1 MTFRFKK
8 LYKEIRLPYTSF
20 IRSEGTSDSCRLDGR
35 RFFYNSHGRNFS
47 MKRIMTLA
55 LAAAMVFG
63 AATGASAIDF
73 KASGQWLFGV
83 SAGEGN
89 LVNKHNGRHADT
101 NDTFFAGQRLRTQ
114 IDAVASEALSGTVYF
129 EIGDQ
134 TWGNGES
141 GAAMGADGTVVEVK
155 RAYLDWVVPNT
166 DLKVRMGIQGLTL
179 PNVAGG
185 SAIADTDAAGIT
197 VNYQINENVGLTALW
212 TRPVNDNFSGNEYGR
227 NSNYLDNIDLFAVT
241 LPLNFDG
248 VSVTPWVMYGMMG
261 KNALTTGWDPST
273 NAWEAL
279 QTKDG
284 SVVDTLT
291 SRFMG
296 MNTIDGLAPSTSKA
310 YGSLFWA
317 GLPIKV
323 TTFDPLNIEVDINYG
338 YAEKMGRYSVLKRG
352 VEVVRA
358 STKREGWLAKALV
371 EYKMDWGTPGI
382 FGWYASGDDGNVK
395 NGSER
400 MPSLSPC
407 PTFTSMMGAAGIDW
421 NPTWTL
427 YERSNSYDGSWGI
440 GLRIADMSFVD
451 DLKHTFI
458 AAYRGGTNSPA
469 MVKYMNSAV
478 AWNQSTLTGNSVE
491 GPYLTT
497 NDGLLEF
504 NLLNSWQIYENLQ
517 MHLDLAY
524 VVNMIDKDT
533 WERSFMSDNFSK
545 QDAWKA
551 QLVFAYSF

>member
-1 MTFRFKK
+1 
-8 LYKEIRLPYTSF
+8 
-20 IRSEGTSDSCRLDGR
+20 
-35 RFFYNSHGRNFS
+35 

-83 SAGEGN
+83 AAGDGSF
-89 LVNKHNGRHADT
+89 VNKHNGHHADT
-101 NDTFFAGQRLRTQ
+101 KDIVFAGQRLRTQ

-134 TWGNGES
+134 NWGNGGQ

-166 DLKVRMGIQGLTL
+166 DLKIRMGIQGLTL

-197 VNYQINENVGLTALW
+197 ASYQFNDNVGLTVLW
-212 TRPVNDNFSGNEYGR
+212 TRPVNDNFSGNYDGR
-227 NSNYLDNIDLFAVT
+227 HTNYLDNIDLFAVS
-241 LPLNFDG
+241 LPLSFEG
-248 VSVTPWVMYGMMG
+248 VSATPWVMYGMRG
-261 KNALTTGWDPST
+261 KNALVTDPEKGSFLST
-273 NAWEAL
+273 KE
-279 QTKDG
+279 G

-291 SRFMG
+291 SRFAG
-296 MNTIDGLAPSTSKA
+296 LNTVNDDLSSHTSKA
-310 YGSLFWA
+310 YGALFWA

-323 TTFDPLNIEVDINYG
+323 TAFDPLNIEVDLNYG
-338 YAEKMGRYSVLKRG
+338 YAEKMGRYDVRKRNSATDI
-352 VEVVRA
+352 VRA
-358 STKREGWLAKALV
+358 STKREGWVAKALV

-421 NPTWTL
+421 EPSATL
-427 YERSNSYDGSWGI
+427 YEKGNNYDGSWGI

-458 AAYRGGTNSPA
+458 AAYRGGTNSPS
-469 MVKYMNSAV
+469 MVKYMKNGI
-478 AWNQSTLTGNSVE
+478 AWSQNTLTGNSVE

-517 MHLDLAY
+517 MHLDLGY
-524 VVNMIDKDT
+524 IVNMIDKDT
-533 WERSFMSDNFSK
+533 WDRSFMGDSGSFSK

>member
-1 MTFRFKK
+1 
-8 LYKEIRLPYTSF
+8 
-20 IRSEGTSDSCRLDGR
+20 
-35 RFFYNSHGRNFS
+35 

-89 LVNKHNGRHADT
+89 LVNKRDGRHDDT

-134 TWGNGES
+134 TWGNGSS

>member
-1 MTFRFKK
+1 
-8 LYKEIRLPYTSF
+8 
-20 IRSEGTSDSCRLDGR
+20 
-35 RFFYNSHGRNFS
+35 

-83 SAGEGN
+83 AAGDGSF
-89 LVNKHNGRHADT
+89 VNKHNGHHADT
-101 NDTFFAGQRLRTQ
+101 KDIVFAGQRLRTQ

-134 TWGNGES
+134 NWGNGGQ

-155 RAYLDWVVPNT
+155 RAYLDWIVPNT
-166 DLKVRMGIQGLTL
+166 DLKIRMGIQGLTL

-197 VNYQINENVGLTALW
+197 ASYQFNDNVGLTVLW
-212 TRPVNDNFSGNEYGR
+212 TRPVNDNFAEDQFGR
-227 NSNYLDNIDLFAVT
+227 NTNYLDNIDLFAVS
-241 LPLNFDG
+241 LPLTFEG

-261 KNALTTGWDPST
+261 KNALSTGWGVKADGTPGW
-273 NAWEAL
+273 NYLE
-279 QTKDG
+279 TKDG

-291 SRFMG
+291 SYFAG
-296 MNTIDGLAPSTSKA
+296 MSTTGNIRRSSKA

-323 TTFDPLNIEVDINYG
+323 TAFDPLNIEVDLNYG
-338 YAEKMGRYSVLKRG
+338 YAEKMGRYEVMKKG
-352 VEVVRA
+352 VESVWA
-358 STKREGWLAKALV
+358 STKREGWVAKALI

-421 NPTWTL
+421 EPSGIL
-427 YERSNSYDGSWGI
+427 YEKSNNFDGSWGI

-458 AAYRGGTNSPA
+458 AAYRGGTNSPG
-469 MVKYMNSAV
+469 MVKYMRNGI
-478 AWNQSTLTGNSVE
+478 AWSENTLTGNSVE

-517 MHLDLAY
+517 MHLDLGY
-524 VVNMIDKDT
+524 IVNMIDKDT
-533 WERSFMSDNFSK
+533 WDRSFMGDQGSFSK

>member
-1 MTFRFKK
+1 MFAAVTVGVF
-8 LYKEIRLPYTSF
+8 F
-20 IRSEGTSDSCRLDGR
+20 ITPTEG
-35 RFFYNSHGRNFS
+35 HFS

-83 SAGEGN
+83 AAGDGSF
-89 LVNKHNGRHADT
+89 VNKHNGHHADT
-101 NDTFFAGQRLRTQ
+101 KDILFAGQRLRTQ

-134 TWGNGES
+134 NWGNGGQ

-155 RAYLDWVVPNT
+155 RAYLDWIVPNT
-166 DLKVRMGIQGLTL
+166 DLKIRMGIQGLTL

-197 VNYQINENVGLTALW
+197 ASYQFNDNVGLTVLW
-212 TRPVNDNFSGNEYGR
+212 TRPVNDNFEEDQFGR
-227 NSNYLDNIDLFAVT
+227 NKNYLDNIDLFAVS
-241 LPLNFDG
+241 LPLNFEG

-261 KNALTTGWDPST
+261 KNALSTGWGQNEDGSYG
-273 NAWEAL
+273 WQYL
-279 QTKDG
+279 STKDG

-291 SRFMG
+291 SYFAG
-296 MNTIDGLAPSTSKA
+296 MSATGEIRRSSKT

-323 TTFDPLNIEVDINYG
+323 TAFDPLNIEVDLNYG
-338 YAEKMGRYSVLKRG
+338 YAEKMGKYEVRKRG
-352 VEVVRA
+352 VTDTSVWA
-358 STKREGWLAKALV
+358 STRREGWVAKALI

-421 NPTWTL
+421 EPSGTL
-427 YERSNSYDGSWGI
+427 YEKGNNYDGSWGI

-458 AAYRGGTNSPA
+458 AAYRGGTNSPS
-469 MVKYMNSAV
+469 MVKYMKNGIS
-478 AWNQSTLTGNSVE
+478 WSQNTLTGNSVE

-517 MHLDLAY
+517 MHLDLGY
-524 VVNMIDKDT
+524 IVNMIDKDT
-533 WERSFMSDNFSK
+533 WDRSFMGDSGSFSK

>member
-1 MTFRFKK
+1 
-8 LYKEIRLPYTSF
+8 
-20 IRSEGTSDSCRLDGR
+20 
-35 RFFYNSHGRNFS
+35 

-273 NAWEAL
+273 NA
-279 QTKDG
+279 
-284 SVVDTLT
+284 
-291 SRFMG
+291 
-296 MNTIDGLAPSTSKA
+296 
-310 YGSLFWA
+310 
-317 GLPIKV
+317 
-323 TTFDPLNIEVDINYG
+323 
-338 YAEKMGRYSVLKRG
+338 
-352 VEVVRA
+352 
-358 STKREGWLAKALV
+358 
-371 EYKMDWGTPGI
+371 
-382 FGWYASGDDGNVK
+382 
-395 NGSER
+395 
-400 MPSLSPC
+400 
-407 PTFTSMMGAAGIDW
+407 
-421 NPTWTL
+421 
-427 YERSNSYDGSWGI
+427 
-440 GLRIADMSFVD
+440 
-451 DLKHTFI
+451 
-458 AAYRGGTNSPA
+458 
-469 MVKYMNSAV
+469 
-478 AWNQSTLTGNSVE
+478 
-491 GPYLTT
+491 
-497 NDGLLEF
+497 
-504 NLLNSWQIYENLQ
+504 
-517 MHLDLAY
+517 
-524 VVNMIDKDT
+524 
-533 WERSFMSDNFSK
+533 
-545 QDAWKA
+545 
-551 QLVFAYSF
+551 

>member
-1 MTFRFKK
+1 
-8 LYKEIRLPYTSF
+8 
-20 IRSEGTSDSCRLDGR
+20 
-35 RFFYNSHGRNFS
+35 

-83 SAGEGN
+83 AAGDGSF
-89 LVNKHNGRHADT
+89 VNKHNGHHADT
-101 NDTFFAGQRLRTQ
+101 KDIVFAGQRLRTQ

-134 TWGNGES
+134 NWGNGNQ

-155 RAYLDWVVPNT
+155 RAYLDWIVPNT
-166 DLKVRMGIQGLTL
+166 DLKIRMGIQGLTL

-197 VNYQINENVGLTALW
+197 ASYQFNDNVGLTVLW
-212 TRPVNDNFSGNEYGR
+212 TRPVNDNFAEDQLGR
-227 NSNYLDNIDLFAVT
+227 NQNYLDNIDLFAVS
-241 LPLNFDG
+241 LPLNFEG

-261 KNALTTGWDPST
+261 KNALSTGWGQNEDGSYG
-273 NAWEAL
+273 WQYL
-279 QTKDG
+279 STKDG

-291 SRFMG
+291 SYFAG
-296 MNTIDGLAPSTSKA
+296 MSTTGNIRRSSKA

-323 TTFDPLNIEVDINYG
+323 TTFDPLNIEVDLNYG
-338 YAEKMGRYSVLKRG
+338 YAEKMGRYEVMKKG
-352 VEVVRA
+352 VESVWA
-358 STKREGWLAKALV
+358 STKREGWVAKALI

-421 NPTWTL
+421 EPSGTL
-427 YERSNSYDGSWGI
+427 YEKGNNYDGSWGI

-458 AAYRGGTNSPA
+458 AAYRGGTNSPS
-469 MVKYMNSAV
+469 MVKYMKNGI
-478 AWNQSTLTGNSVE
+478 AWSQNTLAGNSVE

-517 MHLDLAY
+517 MHLDLGY
-524 VVNMIDKDT
+524 IVNMIDKDT
-533 WERSFMSDNFSK
+533 WDRSFMGDQGSFSK

>member
-1 MTFRFKK
+1 
-8 LYKEIRLPYTSF
+8 
-20 IRSEGTSDSCRLDGR
+20 
-35 RFFYNSHGRNFS
+35 

-83 SAGEGN
+83 AAGDGSF
-89 LVNKHNGRHADT
+89 VNKHNGHHPDT
-101 NDTFFAGQRLRTQ
+101 NDIFSAGQRLRTQ

-134 TWGNGES
+134 NWGRGNQ

-166 DLKVRMGIQGLTL
+166 DLKIRMGIQGLTL

-197 VNYQINENVGLTALW
+197 ASYQFNDNVGLTVLW
-212 TRPVNDNFSGNEYGR
+212 SRPVNDNFGGKDVFER
-227 NSNYLDNIDLFAVT
+227 NANYLDNIDLFAVS
-241 LPLNFDG
+241 LPLSFEG

-261 KNALTTGWDPST
+261 KNALTTGWALDENGRPT
-273 NAWEAL
+273 WNHL
-279 QTKDG
+279 QTTDG

-291 SRFMG
+291 SRFAG
-296 MNTIDGLAPSTSKA
+296 MDIVDGLAPQTSKT

-323 TTFDPLNIEVDINYG
+323 TAFDPLNIEVDLNYG
-338 YAEKMGRYSVLKRG
+338 YAEKMGRYTVNKRG
-352 VEVVRA
+352 GQDGTVRA
-358 STKREGWLAKALV
+358 STKREGWLAKALI

-421 NPTWTL
+421 EPSGTL
-427 YERSNSYDGSWGI
+427 YEKSNNFDGSWGI

-458 AAYRGGTNSPA
+458 AAYRGGTNSPG
-469 MVKYMNSAV
+469 MVKYMRNGI
-478 AWNQSTLTGNSVE
+478 AWSENTLTGNSVE

-517 MHLDLAY
+517 MHLDLGY
-524 VVNMIDKDT
+524 IVNMIDKDT
-533 WERSFMSDNFSK
+533 WDRSFMRDQGSFSK

>member
-1 MTFRFKK
+1 
-8 LYKEIRLPYTSF
+8 
-20 IRSEGTSDSCRLDGR
+20 
-35 RFFYNSHGRNFS
+35 

-83 SAGEGN
+83 AAGDGSF
-89 LVNKHNGRHADT
+89 VNKHNGHHADT
-101 NDTFFAGQRLRTQ
+101 KDIVFAGQRLRTQ

-134 TWGNGES
+134 NWGNGGQ

-155 RAYLDWVVPNT
+155 RAYLDWIVPDT
-166 DLKVRMGIQGLTL
+166 DLKIRMGIQGLTL

-197 VNYQINENVGLTALW
+197 ASYQFNDNVGLTVLW
-212 TRPVNDNFSGNEYGR
+212 TRPVNDNFEEDQFGR
-227 NSNYLDNIDLFAVT
+227 NKNYLDNIDLFAVS
-241 LPLNFDG
+241 LPLNFEG

-261 KNALTTGWDPST
+261 KNALSTGWGQNEDGSYG
-273 NAWEAL
+273 WQYL
-279 QTKDG
+279 STKDG

-291 SRFMG
+291 SYFAG
-296 MNTIDGLAPSTSKA
+296 MNTTGDIRRSSKT

-323 TTFDPLNIEVDINYG
+323 TAFDPLNIEVDLNYG
-338 YAEKMGRYSVLKRG
+338 YAEKMGRYDVYKRNSTTDI
-352 VEVVRA
+352 VRA
-358 STKREGWLAKALV
+358 STKREGWVAKALV

-421 NPTWTL
+421 EPSGTL
-427 YERSNSYDGSWGI
+427 YEKGNNYDGSWGI

-458 AAYRGGTNSPA
+458 AAYRGGTNSPS
-469 MVKYMNSAV
+469 MVKYMKNGIS
-478 AWNQSTLTGNSVE
+478 WSQNTLTGNSVE

-517 MHLDLAY
+517 MHLDLGY
-524 VVNMIDKDT
+524 IVNMIDKDT
-533 WERSFMSDNFSK
+533 WDRSFMKDEGSFSK

>member
-1 MTFRFKK
+1 
-8 LYKEIRLPYTSF
+8 
-20 IRSEGTSDSCRLDGR
+20 
-35 RFFYNSHGRNFS
+35 

-83 SAGEGN
+83 AAGDGSF
-89 LVNKHNGRHADT
+89 VNKHNGHHADT
-101 NDTFFAGQRLRTQ
+101 NDIFFAGQRLRTQ

-134 TWGNGES
+134 NWGNGDQ

-155 RAYLDWVVPNT
+155 RAYLDWIVPNT
-166 DLKVRMGIQGLTL
+166 DLKIRMGIQGLTL

-197 VNYQINENVGLTALW
+197 ASYQFNDNVGLTVLW
-212 TRPVNDNFSGNEYGR
+212 SRPVNDNFTGKDLNGR
-227 NSNYLDNIDLFAVT
+227 NANYLDNIDLFAVS
-241 LPLNFDG
+241 LPLSFEG

-261 KNALTTGWDPST
+261 KNALTTGARNGW
-273 NAWEAL
+273 NAL
-279 QTKDG
+279 TTTDG

-291 SRFMG
+291 SYFEG
-296 MNTIDGLAPSTSKA
+296 MNTTGIIRQTSKT

-323 TTFDPLNIEVDINYG
+323 TAFDPLNIEVDLNYG
-338 YAEKMGRYSVLKRG
+338 YAEKMGRYEVMKKG
-352 VEVVRA
+352 VESVWA
-358 STKREGWLAKALV
+358 STKREGWVAKALV

-421 NPTWTL
+421 EPSGTL
-427 YERSNSYDGSWGI
+427 YEKSNNFDGSWGI

-458 AAYRGGTNSPA
+458 AAYRGGTNSPG
-469 MVKYMNSAV
+469 MVKYMRNGI
-478 AWNQSTLTGNSVE
+478 AWSENTLAGNSVE

-517 MHLDLAY
+517 MHLDLGY
-524 VVNMIDKDT
+524 IVNMIDKDT
-533 WERSFMSDNFSK
+533 WDRSFMGDQGSFSK

>member
-1 MTFRFKK
+1 
-8 LYKEIRLPYTSF
+8 
-20 IRSEGTSDSCRLDGR
+20 
-35 RFFYNSHGRNFS
+35 
-47 MKRIMTLA
+47 MKRIMTLT

-63 AATGASAIDF
+63 AATAASAVDF
-73 KASGQWLFGV
+73 KISGQWLFGV
-83 SAGEGN
+83 AAGEGN
-89 LVNKHNGRHADT
+89 FVNKHNGRHDDT
-101 NDTFFAGQRLRTQ
+101 DDTFFAGQRLRTQ

-134 TWGNGES
+134 TWGNGSS
-141 GAAMGADGTVVEVK
+141 GGAMGADGTVVEVK
-155 RAYLDWVVPNT
+155 RAYLDWIVPNT
-166 DLKVRMGIQGLTL
+166 DLQIRMGIQGLSL

-185 SAIADTDAAGIT
+185 SAIGDTDAAGIT
-197 VNYQINENVGLTALW
+197 VSYQFNDNVGLTALW
-212 TRPVNDNFSGNEYGR
+212 SRPVNDNFARNEHGR
-227 NSNYLDNIDLFAVT
+227 NANYLDNIDLFALS

-248 VSVTPWVMYGMMG
+248 VSITPWIMYGMMG
-261 KNALTTGWDPST
+261 KNALTTGWNPST
-273 NAWEAL
+273 NSWDAL

-296 MNTIDGLAPSTSKA
+296 MNTVDGLAPSTSKA
-310 YGSLFWA
+310 YGSLFWV
-317 GLPIKV
+317 GLPVKL
-323 TTFDPLNIEVDINYG
+323 TAFDPLNVEVDINYG
-338 YAEKMGRYSVLKRG
+338 YAENMGRYSVLKRG
-352 VEVVRA
+352 AEVVRA
-358 STKREGWLAKALV
+358 SGKREGWLAKALV

-421 NPTWTL
+421 TPTWTL
-427 YERSNSYDGSWGI
+427 YERGNNFDGSWGL
-440 GLRIADMSFVD
+440 GLRVADMSFVD

-458 AAYRGGTNSPA
+458 ASYRGGTNSPS
-469 MVKYMNSAV
+469 MVKYMGSAV

-504 NLLNSWQIYENLQ
+504 NLLNAWQIYENLQ

-524 VVNMIDKDT
+524 IVNMVDKDT
-533 WERSFMSDNFSK
+533 WERSFMNDSFSK

-551 QLVFAYSF
+551 QLTFAYSF

>member
-1 MTFRFKK
+1 
-8 LYKEIRLPYTSF
+8 
-20 IRSEGTSDSCRLDGR
+20 
-35 RFFYNSHGRNFS
+35 

-83 SAGEGN
+83 AAGEGN
-89 LVNKHNGRHADT
+89 LVNKTGGHHDDT
-101 NDTFFAGQRLRTQ
+101 NDIFFAGQRLRTQ

-134 TWGNGES
+134 TWGNGAS

-166 DLKVRMGIQGLTL
+166 DLKIRMGIQGLSL

-197 VNYQINENVGLTALW
+197 ASYQFNDNVGLTVLW
-212 TRPVNDNFSGNEYGR
+212 SRPVNDNFGGKDEFGR
-227 NSNYLDNIDLFAVT
+227 NANYLDNIDLFAVS
-241 LPLNFDG
+241 LPLTFEG
-248 VSVTPWVMYGMMG
+248 VSATPWVMYGMMG
-261 KNALTTGWDPST
+261 KNALTTGWSRNSNGDIEWNHLS
-273 NAWEAL
+273 
-279 QTKDG
+279 TKDG

-291 SRFMG
+291 SRFAG
-296 MNTIDGLAPSTSKA
+296 MNVVDGLEPQTSKT
-310 YGSLFWA
+310 YGALFWA

-323 TTFDPLNIEVDINYG
+323 TAFDPLNIELDINYG
-338 YAEKMGRYSVLKRG
+338 YAEKMGRYSVSKRNSTTDI
-352 VEVVRA
+352 VRA

-427 YERSNSYDGSWGI
+427 YERSNSYDGTWGL
-440 GLRIADMSFVD
+440 GLRLADMSFVD

-458 AAYRGGTNSPA
+458 VAYRGGTNSPS
-469 MVKYMNSAV
+469 MVKYMASAV
-478 AWNQSTLTGNSVE
+478 SWNDSTLTGNSVE

-533 WERSFMSDNFSK
+533 WERSFMDDRFTK
-545 QDAWKA
+545 QDTWKA
-551 QLVFAYSF
+551 QLTFAYSF

>member
-1 MTFRFKK
+1 
-8 LYKEIRLPYTSF
+8 
-20 IRSEGTSDSCRLDGR
+20 
-35 RFFYNSHGRNFS
+35 

-83 SAGEGN
+83 AAGDGSF
-89 LVNKHNGRHADT
+89 VNKHNGHHADT
-101 NDTFFAGQRLRTQ
+101 NDIFFAGQRLRTQ

-134 TWGNGES
+134 NWGRGNQ

-166 DLKVRMGIQGLTL
+166 DLKIRMGIQGLTL

-197 VNYQINENVGLTALW
+197 ASYQFNDNVGLTVLW
-212 TRPVNDNFSGNEYGR
+212 SRPVNDNFDGNYDGR
-227 NSNYLDNIDLFAVT
+227 HTNYLDNIDLFAVS
-241 LPLNFDG
+241 LPLNFEG
-248 VSVTPWVMYGMMG
+248 VSVTPWLMYGMMG
-261 KNALTTGWDPST
+261 KNSLTTDWDVDPTDGSLIRNPLET
-273 NAWEAL
+273 R
-279 QTKDG
+279 DG

-291 SRFMG
+291 SRFLG
-296 MNTIDGLAPSTSKA
+296 MNVVDGLSFNTSKA

-323 TTFDPLNIEVDINYG
+323 TAFDPLNIEVDLNYG
-338 YAEKMGRYSVLKRG
+338 YSEKMGRYTVLKRN
-352 VEVVRA
+352 VERVRA
-358 STKREGWLAKALV
+358 STKREGWLAKALI

-421 NPTWTL
+421 EPSGTL
-427 YERSNSYDGSWGI
+427 YEKSNNFDGSWGI

-458 AAYRGGTNSPA
+458 AAYRGGTNSPG
-469 MVKYMNSAV
+469 MVKYMRNGI
-478 AWNQSTLTGNSVE
+478 AWSENTLTGNSVE

-517 MHLDLAY
+517 MHLDLGY
-524 VVNMIDKDT
+524 IVNMIDKDT
-533 WERSFMSDNFSK
+533 WDRSFMGDQGSFSK